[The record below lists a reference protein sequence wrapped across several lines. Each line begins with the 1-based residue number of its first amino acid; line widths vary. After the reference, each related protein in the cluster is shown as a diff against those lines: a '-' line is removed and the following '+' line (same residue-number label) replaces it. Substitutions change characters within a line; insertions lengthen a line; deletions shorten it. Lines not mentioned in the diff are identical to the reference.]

1 MVAEAVGRGVRVME
15 IDAAEITTDVV
26 ATAIKPCNVTNN
38 VLKRSPHVPTT
49 EGVADV
55 AGPTSARPVAVKIH
69 SRAKAVSVRN
79 PAEDSRRD
87 DREVADDVPEA
98 VTVALQEE
106 PREAVTIECDETVS
120 VADIGGRTRLV
131 R

>member
-15 IDAAEITTDVV
+15 TDAAEITTDVV
-26 ATAIKPCNVTNN
+26 ATAIKPCNVVNN
-38 VLKRSPHVPTT
+38 VLKRRPHVPTT
-49 EGVADV
+49 EGVADA

-69 SRAKAVSVRN
+69 SRAKAVSVRS

-98 VTVALQEE
+98 VTVAL
-106 PREAVTIECDETVS
+106 
-120 VADIGGRTRLV
+120 
-131 R
+131 